1 MHTHSSTSLQSASS
15 LSSLTPTPPAH
26 SAIVSTPAAM
36 ALSDAAPILIVE
48 DEPKLAALLAEY
60 LRVAGMPC
68 RILTDGRDVLPAVR
82 VTQPRLV
89 LLDLMLPGMD
99 GLEVCR
105 AVREISEVPIV
116 MLTARAAETDR
127 LLGLELGADDY
138 ICKPF
143 SPREVV
149 ARVKAILRRVRGGAM
164 ATAGTAMP
172 TPAAPPTPALVID
185 AVRHHAKL
193 DGHELPL
200 TPVELRLLATLASHP
215 DKTFP
220 RAHLLD
226 RMYDDHRVVADRT
239 VDSHIKN
246 LRRKLQAIRPDEE
259 IVRSIYGVGY
269 RLELR
274 TDIPATPL
282 PSSMPMVRPGVA
294 AIDNPAGAVP
304 E

>member
-1 MHTHSSTSLQSASS
+1 MNPSPMPSTSPNPSPGTSHAS
-15 LSSLTPTPPAH
+15 TPTPL
-26 SAIVSTPAAM
+26 SAPSSPTDAM
-36 ALSDAAPILIVE
+36 TLSDTAPILIVE

-68 RILTDGRDVLPAVR
+68 RILSDGRDVVSAVR
-82 VTQPRLV
+82 AIQPRLV

-105 AVREISEVPIV
+105 AVREFSEVPVV

-149 ARVKAILRRVRGGAM
+149 ARVKAILRRVRGPGSASPPAGSASLAS
-164 ATAGTAMP
+164 AT
-172 TPAAPPTPALVID
+172 PPRALVID
-185 AVRHHAKL
+185 AMRHHARL

-274 TDIPATPL
+274 TD
-282 PSSMPMVRPGVA
+282 RPGMGAARHGVA
-294 AIDNPAGAVP
+294 AIDNPARAMP

>member
-1 MHTHSSTSLQSASS
+1 MPLPDT
-15 LSSLTPTPPAH
+15 
-26 SAIVSTPAAM
+26 
-36 ALSDAAPILIVE
+36 APILIVE

-68 RILTDGRDVLPAVR
+68 RILSDGRDVLPAVR
-82 VTQPRLV
+82 TTEPRLI

-149 ARVKAILRRVRGGAM
+149 ARVKAILRRVRGPASVSAM
-164 ATAGTAMP
+164 A
-172 TPAAPPTPALVID
+172 APEVPPPQPALVID
-185 AVRHHAKL
+185 AVRHHARL

-246 LRRKLQAIRPDEE
+246 LRRKLQSIRPDEE

-274 TDIPATPL
+274 TD
-282 PSSMPMVRPGVA
+282 RPGRLAARLDVAASVA
-294 AIDNPAGAVP
+294 AIDNPPGAVP

>member
-1 MHTHSSTSLQSASS
+1 MHTHSSTSSQSISPALALPSSAASGAS
-15 LSSLTPTPPAH
+15 PP
-26 SAIVSTPAAM
+26 VAAT
-36 ALSDAAPILIVE
+36 LPDSAPILIVE

-82 VTQPRLV
+82 VTEPRLV

-105 AVREISEVPIV
+105 AVREVSEVPIV

-149 ARVKAILRRVRGGAM
+149 ARVKAILRRVRGNAAVAGA
-164 ATAGTAMP
+164 AASST
-172 TPAAPPTPALVID
+172 APPTPALVID
-185 AVRHHAKL
+185 AVRHHARL

-274 TDIPATPL
+274 TD
-282 PSSMPMVRPGVA
+282 RPGALAARRDVA
-294 AIDNPAGAVP
+294 AIDNPAAAMP